1 MADGAIDTLAQSMS
15 QNHRLKV
22 RLDGAEADV
31 LQALRAI
38 PDVAKVQQSTQLEA
52 GLFDYEIEPKN
63 NADLRKAVNAVAQE
77 HGWNIYRMESG
88 LLTLEDIF
96 LKVTMGEWTPN
107 KRRQSNMGAI
117 YRREL
122 GSFFNSAIGPVFLT
136 VFYLGSGVLFWLFCL
151 NYARTDMSNYFAWM
165 RLVMVLILPLL
176 TMRLLSEE
184 RAQKTDQGLLTAPV
198 SLGGIVLGKY
208 FAALTVY
215 AMGIAIVFVYAI
227 LLSFF
232 GTVAWSIVFS
242 NFIALFL
249 MGAAFM
255 AITLFLSAFTANQF
269 IAYVLGIVSL
279 VVLYMIDYLSG
290 TVSSS
295 ADSLSSKSTVLSTL
309 VGWLGNAM
317 ESVSFFSRIYDFTY
331 GLFNLSS
338 VLLYISTA
346 VLFNFFTVRV
356 FETRRWR

>member
-1 MADGAIDTLAQSMS
+1 
-15 QNHRLKV
+15 
-22 RLDGAEADV
+22 
-31 LQALRAI
+31 
-38 PDVAKVQQSTQLEA
+38 
-52 GLFDYEIEPKN
+52 
-63 NADLRKAVNAVAQE
+63 
-77 HGWNIYRMESG
+77 
-88 LLTLEDIF
+88 
-96 LKVTMGEWTPN
+96 
-107 KRRQSNMGAI
+107 MGAI

-279 VVLYMIDYLSG
+279 VA
-290 TVSSS
+290 SS
-295 ADSLSSKSTVLSTL
+295 ADSLSSKITVLSTL
-309 VGWLGNAM
+309 VGWLANAM

-346 VLFNFFTVRV
+346 VLFNFFTIRV

>member
-1 MADGAIDTLAQSMS
+1 
-15 QNHRLKV
+15 
-22 RLDGAEADV
+22 
-31 LQALRAI
+31 
-38 PDVAKVQQSTQLEA
+38 
-52 GLFDYEIEPKN
+52 
-63 NADLRKAVNAVAQE
+63 
-77 HGWNIYRMESG
+77 
-88 LLTLEDIF
+88 
-96 LKVTMGEWTPN
+96 
-107 KRRQSNMGAI
+107 MGAI

-122 GSFFNSAIGPVFLT
+122 GSFFNSAIGLVFLT

>member
-1 MADGAIDTLAQSMS
+1 
-15 QNHRLKV
+15 
-22 RLDGAEADV
+22 
-31 LQALRAI
+31 
-38 PDVAKVQQSTQLEA
+38 
-52 GLFDYEIEPKN
+52 
-63 NADLRKAVNAVAQE
+63 
-77 HGWNIYRMESG
+77 
-88 LLTLEDIF
+88 
-96 LKVTMGEWTPN
+96 
-107 KRRQSNMGAI
+107 MGAI

-242 NFIALFL
+242 NFIVCFHNKTVRFLQVPFELVFHFRLALTKQFKL
-249 MGAAFM
+249 LHHYFAF
-255 AITLFLSAFTANQF
+255 
-269 IAYVLGIVSL
+269 
-279 VVLYMIDYLSG
+279 
-290 TVSSS
+290 
-295 ADSLSSKSTVLSTL
+295 
-309 VGWLGNAM
+309 
-317 ESVSFFSRIYDFTY
+317 
-331 GLFNLSS
+331 LFN
-338 VLLYISTA
+338 
-346 VLFNFFTVRV
+346 
-356 FETRRWR
+356 

>member
-1 MADGAIDTLAQSMS
+1 
-15 QNHRLKV
+15 
-22 RLDGAEADV
+22 
-31 LQALRAI
+31 
-38 PDVAKVQQSTQLEA
+38 
-52 GLFDYEIEPKN
+52 
-63 NADLRKAVNAVAQE
+63 
-77 HGWNIYRMESG
+77 
-88 LLTLEDIF
+88 
-96 LKVTMGEWTPN
+96 
-107 KRRQSNMGAI
+107 MGAI

-255 AITLFLSAFTANQF
+255 AI
-269 IAYVLGIVSL
+269 AYVLGIVSL

>member
-1 MADGAIDTLAQSMS
+1 
-15 QNHRLKV
+15 
-22 RLDGAEADV
+22 
-31 LQALRAI
+31 
-38 PDVAKVQQSTQLEA
+38 
-52 GLFDYEIEPKN
+52 
-63 NADLRKAVNAVAQE
+63 
-77 HGWNIYRMESG
+77 
-88 LLTLEDIF
+88 
-96 LKVTMGEWTPN
+96 
-107 KRRQSNMGAI
+107 MGAI

-255 AITLFLSAFTANQF
+255 AITLFLFCIHSKPVPRLCFGHCFSGCPLYDRLPEWNSFQQCRFSFQQKHCPQHPCGLARQCDGIGF
-269 IAYVLGIVSL
+269 ILQPHL
-279 VVLYMIDYLSG
+279 
-290 TVSSS
+290 
-295 ADSLSSKSTVLSTL
+295 
-309 VGWLGNAM
+309 
-317 ESVSFFSRIYDFTY
+317 
-331 GLFNLSS
+331 
-338 VLLYISTA
+338 
-346 VLFNFFTVRV
+346 
-356 FETRRWR
+356 

>member
-1 MADGAIDTLAQSMS
+1 
-15 QNHRLKV
+15 
-22 RLDGAEADV
+22 
-31 LQALRAI
+31 
-38 PDVAKVQQSTQLEA
+38 
-52 GLFDYEIEPKN
+52 
-63 NADLRKAVNAVAQE
+63 
-77 HGWNIYRMESG
+77 
-88 LLTLEDIF
+88 
-96 LKVTMGEWTPN
+96 
-107 KRRQSNMGAI
+107 MGAI

-269 IAYVLGIVSL
+269 I
-279 VVLYMIDYLSG
+279 YMIDYLSG

>member
-1 MADGAIDTLAQSMS
+1 
-15 QNHRLKV
+15 
-22 RLDGAEADV
+22 
-31 LQALRAI
+31 
-38 PDVAKVQQSTQLEA
+38 
-52 GLFDYEIEPKN
+52 
-63 NADLRKAVNAVAQE
+63 
-77 HGWNIYRMESG
+77 
-88 LLTLEDIF
+88 
-96 LKVTMGEWTPN
+96 
-107 KRRQSNMGAI
+107 MGAI

-165 RLVMVLILPLL
+165 RLVM
-176 TMRLLSEE
+176 LSEE

>member
-1 MADGAIDTLAQSMS
+1 
-15 QNHRLKV
+15 
-22 RLDGAEADV
+22 
-31 LQALRAI
+31 
-38 PDVAKVQQSTQLEA
+38 
-52 GLFDYEIEPKN
+52 
-63 NADLRKAVNAVAQE
+63 
-77 HGWNIYRMESG
+77 
-88 LLTLEDIF
+88 
-96 LKVTMGEWTPN
+96 
-107 KRRQSNMGAI
+107 MGAI

-279 VVLYMIDYLSG
+279 VVLYMIDYLFPA
-290 TVSSS
+290 VQILFPAKALSS
-295 ADSLSSKSTVLSTL
+295 APLWAGSAMQWNRFHSSAAFMTLLMDCLTCPAFCSISARRFCLISLPSGYLKPDVGGKKEAENDYGTTGCKADQTKTAEKEDEIRRYCVCHYRHCHGDRGFSECRCRLIGGTISERQNRPDIIQL
-309 VGWLGNAM
+309 VR
-317 ESVSFFSRIYDFTY
+317 SF
-331 GLFNLSS
+331 G
-338 VLLYISTA
+338 
-346 VLFNFFTVRV
+346 
-356 FETRRWR
+356 

>member
-1 MADGAIDTLAQSMS
+1 
-15 QNHRLKV
+15 
-22 RLDGAEADV
+22 
-31 LQALRAI
+31 
-38 PDVAKVQQSTQLEA
+38 
-52 GLFDYEIEPKN
+52 
-63 NADLRKAVNAVAQE
+63 
-77 HGWNIYRMESG
+77 
-88 LLTLEDIF
+88 
-96 LKVTMGEWTPN
+96 
-107 KRRQSNMGAI
+107 MGAI

-232 GTVAWSIVFS
+232 GTVAWSTS
-242 NFIALFL
+242 CRGGERLRRPPL
-249 MGAAFM
+249 RLHGRWWQGR
-255 AITLFLSAFTANQF
+255 SP
-269 IAYVLGIVSL
+269 YS
-279 VVLYMIDYLSG
+279 
-290 TVSSS
+290 
-295 ADSLSSKSTVLSTL
+295 
-309 VGWLGNAM
+309 
-317 ESVSFFSRIYDFTY
+317 
-331 GLFNLSS
+331 
-338 VLLYISTA
+338 ISP
-346 VLFNFFTVRV
+346 FKE
-356 FETRRWR
+356 FEKC

>member
-1 MADGAIDTLAQSMS
+1 
-15 QNHRLKV
+15 
-22 RLDGAEADV
+22 
-31 LQALRAI
+31 
-38 PDVAKVQQSTQLEA
+38 
-52 GLFDYEIEPKN
+52 
-63 NADLRKAVNAVAQE
+63 
-77 HGWNIYRMESG
+77 
-88 LLTLEDIF
+88 
-96 LKVTMGEWTPN
+96 
-107 KRRQSNMGAI
+107 MGAI

-184 RAQKTDQGLLTAPV
+184 RAQKT
-198 SLGGIVLGKY
+198 
-208 FAALTVY
+208 
-215 AMGIAIVFVYAI
+215 
-227 LLSFF
+227 
-232 GTVAWSIVFS
+232 
-242 NFIALFL
+242 
-249 MGAAFM
+249 
-255 AITLFLSAFTANQF
+255 
-269 IAYVLGIVSL
+269 VLGIVSL

>member
-1 MADGAIDTLAQSMS
+1 
-15 QNHRLKV
+15 
-22 RLDGAEADV
+22 
-31 LQALRAI
+31 
-38 PDVAKVQQSTQLEA
+38 
-52 GLFDYEIEPKN
+52 
-63 NADLRKAVNAVAQE
+63 
-77 HGWNIYRMESG
+77 
-88 LLTLEDIF
+88 
-96 LKVTMGEWTPN
+96 
-107 KRRQSNMGAI
+107 MGAI

-232 GTVAWSIVFS
+232 GTVAWSIVFR
-242 NFIALFL
+242 
-249 MGAAFM
+249 
-255 AITLFLSAFTANQF
+255 TLSP
-269 IAYVLGIVSL
+269 
-279 VVLYMIDYLSG
+279 
-290 TVSSS
+290 SSS
-295 ADSLSSKSTVLSTL
+295 WERRSWQSPCFCLHSQQTSSSLMFWASFLWLSS
-309 VGWLGNAM
+309 
-317 ESVSFFSRIYDFTY
+317 I
-331 GLFNLSS
+331 
-338 VLLYISTA
+338 
-346 VLFNFFTVRV
+346 
-356 FETRRWR
+356 

>member
-1 MADGAIDTLAQSMS
+1 
-15 QNHRLKV
+15 
-22 RLDGAEADV
+22 
-31 LQALRAI
+31 
-38 PDVAKVQQSTQLEA
+38 
-52 GLFDYEIEPKN
+52 
-63 NADLRKAVNAVAQE
+63 
-77 HGWNIYRMESG
+77 
-88 LLTLEDIF
+88 
-96 LKVTMGEWTPN
+96 
-107 KRRQSNMGAI
+107 MGAI

-151 NYARTDMSNYFAWM
+151 NYART
-165 RLVMVLILPLL
+165 
-176 TMRLLSEE
+176 
-184 RAQKTDQGLLTAPV
+184 V

>member
-1 MADGAIDTLAQSMS
+1 
-15 QNHRLKV
+15 
-22 RLDGAEADV
+22 
-31 LQALRAI
+31 
-38 PDVAKVQQSTQLEA
+38 
-52 GLFDYEIEPKN
+52 
-63 NADLRKAVNAVAQE
+63 
-77 HGWNIYRMESG
+77 
-88 LLTLEDIF
+88 
-96 LKVTMGEWTPN
+96 
-107 KRRQSNMGAI
+107 MGAI

-122 GSFFNSAIGPVFLT
+122 GAFFNSAIGPVFLT
-136 VFYLGSGVLFWLFCL
+136 VFYLGSGLLFWLFCL
-151 NYARTDMSNYFAWM
+151 SYATTDMSNYFAWM

-215 AMGIAIVFVYAI
+215 AIGIAIVFVYAI
-227 LLSFF
+227 ILSFF
-232 GTVAWSIVFS
+232 GTVAWSIVLS

-269 IAYVLGIVSL
+269 IAYVLGIVGL
-279 VVLYMIDYLSG
+279 VVLYVIDF
-290 TVSSS
+290 
-295 ADSLSSKSTVLSTL
+295 LSSTISSTAETVAANSTML
-309 VGWLGNAM
+309 GTLLGWIGTAM

-338 VLLYISTA
+338 VLLYVSTA

>member
-1 MADGAIDTLAQSMS
+1 
-15 QNHRLKV
+15 
-22 RLDGAEADV
+22 
-31 LQALRAI
+31 
-38 PDVAKVQQSTQLEA
+38 
-52 GLFDYEIEPKN
+52 
-63 NADLRKAVNAVAQE
+63 
-77 HGWNIYRMESG
+77 
-88 LLTLEDIF
+88 
-96 LKVTMGEWTPN
+96 
-107 KRRQSNMGAI
+107 
-117 YRREL
+117 
-122 GSFFNSAIGPVFLT
+122 
-136 VFYLGSGVLFWLFCL
+136 
-151 NYARTDMSNYFAWM
+151 
-165 RLVMVLILPLL
+165 MVLILPLL

-249 MGAAFM
+249 M
-255 AITLFLSAFTANQF
+255 
-269 IAYVLGIVSL
+269 GIVSL

>member
-1 MADGAIDTLAQSMS
+1 MTYTE
-15 QNHRLKV
+15 KV
-22 RLDGAEADV
+22 L
-31 LQALRAI
+31 
-38 PDVAKVQQSTQLEA
+38 
-52 GLFDYEIEPKN
+52 
-63 NADLRKAVNAVAQE
+63 ADLKAKNPDQPEFIQAATEVLDALAPVVNNDPKYQKTSLLERLVEPERQIMFRIPWVDD
-77 HGWNIYRMESG
+77 HGQVHVNRGYR
-88 LLTLEDIF
+88 
-96 LKVTMGEWTPN
+96 V
-107 KRRQSNMGAI
+107 Q
-117 YRREL
+117 
-122 GSFFNSAIGPVFLT
+122 FNSAIGPVFLT

>member
-1 MADGAIDTLAQSMS
+1 
-15 QNHRLKV
+15 
-22 RLDGAEADV
+22 
-31 LQALRAI
+31 
-38 PDVAKVQQSTQLEA
+38 
-52 GLFDYEIEPKN
+52 
-63 NADLRKAVNAVAQE
+63 
-77 HGWNIYRMESG
+77 
-88 LLTLEDIF
+88 
-96 LKVTMGEWTPN
+96 
-107 KRRQSNMGAI
+107 MGAI

-122 GSFFNSAIGPVFLT
+122 GAFFSSAIGPVFLT
-136 VFYLGSGVLFWLFCL
+136 FFYLGSGLLFWLFCL
-151 NYARTDMSNYFAWM
+151 NYAITDMSNYFAWM
-165 RLVMVLILPLL
+165 RLIMVLVLPLL

-232 GTVAWSIVFS
+232 GTVAWSIVLS

-269 IAYVLGIVSL
+269 ISYILGIVAL
-279 VVLYMIDYLSG
+279 VVLYVIDYLSG
-290 TVSSS
+290 TITSTAETVSASS
-295 ADSLSSKSTVLSTL
+295 TFFGVLLS
-309 VGWLGNAM
+309 GLGAAM
-317 ESVSFFSRIYDFTY
+317 ESISFFSRIYDFTY

-338 VLLYISTA
+338 VLLYVSAA

>member
-1 MADGAIDTLAQSMS
+1 
-15 QNHRLKV
+15 
-22 RLDGAEADV
+22 
-31 LQALRAI
+31 
-38 PDVAKVQQSTQLEA
+38 
-52 GLFDYEIEPKN
+52 
-63 NADLRKAVNAVAQE
+63 
-77 HGWNIYRMESG
+77 
-88 LLTLEDIF
+88 
-96 LKVTMGEWTPN
+96 
-107 KRRQSNMGAI
+107 
-117 YRREL
+117 
-122 GSFFNSAIGPVFLT
+122 
-136 VFYLGSGVLFWLFCL
+136 
-151 NYARTDMSNYFAWM
+151 
-165 RLVMVLILPLL
+165 
-176 TMRLLSEE
+176 
-184 RAQKTDQGLLTAPV
+184 
-198 SLGGIVLGKY
+198 
-208 FAALTVY
+208 
-215 AMGIAIVFVYAI
+215 MGIAIVFVYAI

-356 FETRRWR
+356 FETRRWL